1 MTSSLEPEIYDGIL
15 NPFLLRISLLLL
27 ALVHAERSHRTSWR
41 DGIATGASAAKRA
54 TPPKS
59 PEPRENPPVES
70 FDRAVQMLALLQRD
84 GRLIDFLSE
93 DVSPYPDS
101 QLGAAVRTIHASC
114 RQVLD
119 RYLKLEPVISA
130 EEDQPVTVPAGF
142 DPATVKLLGNVVGQ
156 PPVKGLLRHR
166 GWRVT
171 EVRLPSL
178 PQGAGRE
185 IVAPAEVEIP

>member
-1 MTSSLEPEIYDGIL
+1 MMTFSTRFSYA
-15 NPFLLRISLLLL
+15 FRCFFSLLFSGTIPQDI
-27 ALVHAERSHRTSWR
+27 ERAM
-41 DGIATGASAAKRA
+41 GVATGADAPNVPATTKPKRSED
-54 TPPKS
+54 PP
-59 PEPRENPPVES
+59 PES

-119 RYLKLEPVISA
+119 RYLKLEPIISS

-156 PPVKGLLRHR
+156 APIKGLLRHR
-166 GWRVT
+166 GWRAT
-171 EVRLPSL
+171 EVKLPSL

-185 IVAPAEVEIP
+185 IVAPAEVEVP

>member
-1 MTSSLEPEIYDGIL
+1 MMAFSTRFSYA
-15 NPFLLRISLLLL
+15 FRCFFSLLF
-27 ALVHAERSHRTSWR
+27 
-41 DGIATGASAAKRA
+41 DGTIPPDIVSVTGASVSNVPNVTAAEK
-54 TPPKS
+54 PK
-59 PEPRENPPVES
+59 PRENPSVES
-70 FDRAVQMLALLQRD
+70 CDRAVQMLALLQRD

-93 DVSPYPDS
+93 DVSPYADS

-119 RYLKLEPVISA
+119 RYLKFEPVISS
-130 EEDQPVTVPAGF
+130 EEDQPVTVPADF

-185 IVAPAEVEIP
+185 IVAPAEVEIL

>member
-1 MTSSLEPEIYDGIL
+1 MMAFSTRFSYA
-15 NPFLLRISLLLL
+15 FRCFFSLLFSGTIPQDIGRGI
-27 ALVHAERSHRTSWR
+27 A
-41 DGIATGASAAKRA
+41 IATGASAPNVPAAVK
-54 TPPKS
+54 PKPS
-59 PEPRENPPVES
+59 ENPPAES

-84 GRLIDFLSE
+84 GRLIDFLFE

-114 RQVLD
+114 RQVLA
-119 RYLKLEPVISA
+119 RYLKLEPVISSD
-130 EEDQPVTVPAGF
+130 EDQPVTVPAGV
-142 DPATVKLLGNVVGQ
+142 DPATVKLLGNVVGP

-178 PQGAGRE
+178 PQGAGLE

>member
-1 MTSSLEPEIYDGIL
+1 MMAFSTRFSYA
-15 NPFLLRISLLLL
+15 FRCFFSLLFGGTIPPDI
-27 ALVHAERSHRTSWR
+27 VSV
-41 DGIATGASAAKRA
+41 TGASVSNVPAAEK
-54 TPPKS
+54 PK
-59 PEPRENPPVES
+59 PRENPPVES

-119 RYLKLEPVISA
+119 RYLKLEPVISS
-130 EEDQPVTVPAGF
+130 EEDQPVTVPADF

-185 IVAPAEVEIP
+185 IVAPAEVEIL

>member
-1 MTSSLEPEIYDGIL
+1 MMAFSTRFSYA
-15 NPFLLRISLLLL
+15 FRCFFSLLFSGTIPQDIGR
-27 ALVHAERSHRTSWR
+27 AMAS
-41 DGIATGASAAKRA
+41 ATGASVPNVAA
-54 TPPKS
+54 PKPKPS
-59 PEPRENPPVES
+59 ENPPVES

-101 QLGAAVRTIHASC
+101 QLGAAVRAIHSSC

-119 RYLKLEPVISA
+119 RYLKLEPVISSD
-130 EEDQPVTVPAGF
+130 EDQPVTVPAGF

-156 PPVKGLLRHR
+156 SPVKGLLRHR

-185 IVAPAEVEIP
+185 IVAPAEVEIT

>member
-1 MTSSLEPEIYDGIL
+1 MMAFSTRFSYA
-15 NPFLLRISLLLL
+15 FRCFVSLLFSGTIPQDIAH
-27 ALVHAERSHRTSWR
+27 ALGV
-41 DGIATGASAAKRA
+41 GIGESEPNVPAAS
-54 TPPKS
+54 PPA
-59 PEPRENPPVES
+59 ES

-93 DVSPYPDS
+93 DVSPYADT

-119 RYLKLEPVISA
+119 RYLKLEPVISS
-130 EEDQPVTVPAGF
+130 EEDHPVTVPAGF

-156 PPVKGLLRHR
+156 PPIKGLLRHR

-171 EVRLPSL
+171 QVNLPSL

>member
-1 MTSSLEPEIYDGIL
+1 MMAFSIRVSYA
-15 NPFLLRISLLLL
+15 FRCFFSLLFSGTIPQDIGR
-27 ALVHAERSHRTSWR
+27 AVA
-41 DGIATGASAAKRA
+41 GANGPSAPSVPAAAK
-54 TPPKS
+54 PKPS
-59 PEPRENPPVES
+59 EKAPVES

-84 GRLIDFLSE
+84 GRLIDFLTE

-119 RYLKLEPVISA
+119 RYLKLEPVISS

-142 DPATVKLLGNVVGQ
+142 DPAAVKLLGNVVGQ

>member
-1 MTSSLEPEIYDGIL
+1 MLPLSTRFSYA
-15 NPFLLRISLLLL
+15 FRCLLSLLFSGTIPPDIGR
-27 ALVHAERSHRTSWR
+27 AMSGTTNEAR
-41 DGIATGASAAKRA
+41 AAK
-54 TPPKS
+54 
-59 PEPRENPPVES
+59 PRPAENPPVES

-84 GRLIDFLSE
+84 GRLIDFLCE

-119 RYLKLEPVISA
+119 RYMKLAPVISS
-130 EEDQPVTVPAGF
+130 EEDQPVTVAAGF
-142 DPATVKLLGNVVGQ
+142 DPATVKLLGNAVGQ
-156 PPVKGLLRHR
+156 PPVNGLLRHR

-171 EVRLPSL
+171 EVKLPSL

>member
-1 MTSSLEPEIYDGIL
+1 MMAFST
-15 NPFLLRISLLLL
+15 RISYAFRCFFSLLFSGTIPQDIGS
-27 ALVHAERSHRTSWR
+27 VT
-41 DGIATGASAAKRA
+41 DFATGTSAPSVAAPVR
-54 TPPKS
+54 PK
-59 PEPRENPPVES
+59 PGENPPVES

-84 GRLIDFLSE
+84 GRLVDFLSE

-119 RYLKLEPVISA
+119 RYLKLEPVIASD
-130 EEDQPVTVPAGF
+130 EDQPVTLPAGF

-178 PQGAGRE
+178 PPGIGRE